1 VASSIVSRAQRI
13 YRARRIGTTFGRIY
27 LGLRT
32 QRFLAKRLRPR
43 DMDRRWHA
51 FHQDSAESIY
61 EAAIELRGLILKGC
75 QFIGSRADVLPA
87 EYVDT
92 LSRLQDR
99 VPPRSFA
106 VVKKCVE
113 SELGRPLEDL
123 FEEFSTRPIASAS
136 LAQVHEARLKSG
148 ERVAVKVQYP
158 EIAALVKS
166 DLANLRFL
174 FKAVGLLEREVD
186 LLPLVDEL
194 GVQMPRELNFVN
206 EGHNAEAIARQFAD
220 RDDIAVPRIH
230 WEFTTRKV
238 LVMDFV
244 DGAKITDLERLR
256 EWDLDPKRVAQ
267 LLVESYCT
275 QILGHGFFHAD
286 PHPGNLIVQRM
297 PSGAPRLVLV
307 DFGLAKELPPEFR
320 RGVVE
325 FAGALLQG
333 RADAMAAAL
342 IDLGFETRDG
352 RSESIEEIARFLL
365 ETGIEFQK
373 RSHLSREMTDR
384 VGRELPE
391 KIRANPIVRI
401 PSHVVLIGR
410 VMGLLSGVS
419 RSLESKVDLIR
430 TVLPYALGTPP
441 ASPAPDPSAPEG
453 RKRRA
458 SKRKGPVGPR
468 PGVNRPG
475 PPPGA

>member
-1 VASSIVSRAQRI
+1 VPPTFVSRAQRI

-32 QRFLAKRLRPR
+32 QRFVANRLRPR
-43 DMDRRWHA
+43 DMDQRWHD
-51 FHQDSAESIY
+51 FHAASAESIY
-61 EAAIELRGLILKGC
+61 QAAIELRGLILKGC
-75 QFIGSRADVLPA
+75 QFIGSRADVLPK
-87 EYVDT
+87 EYVEA

-99 VPPRSFA
+99 VPARPFA
-106 VVKKCVE
+106 VVKECVE
-113 SELGRPLEDL
+113 SELGRPIEDV
-123 FEEFSTRPIASAS
+123 FDDFSTDPIASAS
-136 LAQVHEARLKSG
+136 LAQVHDARLPDG
-148 ERVAVKVQYP
+148 TRVAVKVQYP

-194 GVQMPRELNFVN
+194 GTHVPRELNFVN

-230 WEFTTRKV
+230 WELTTRKV

-244 DGAKITDLERLR
+244 EGVKITDVDALR
-256 EWDLDPKRVAQ
+256 EWEIDPKQVAQ
-267 LLVESYCT
+267 LLVDSYCT
-275 QILGHGFFHAD
+275 QILRHGFFHAD

-297 PSGAPRLVLV
+297 ANGAPRLVLV
-307 DFGLAKELPPEFR
+307 DFGLAKELPSGFR
-320 RGVVE
+320 KGVVA

-333 RADAMAAAL
+333 RSDAMADAL
-342 IDLGFETRDG
+342 VDLGFETRDG
-352 RSESIEEIARFLL
+352 HTESMEEIARFLL
-365 ETGIEFQK
+365 DTGIEFQK
-373 RSHLSREMTDR
+373 RSHLSRDMTDR

-391 KIRANPIVRI
+391 KIRANPIVTI

-419 RSLESKVDLIR
+419 RSLDSKVDLMG
-430 TVLPYALGTPP
+430 TLLPYALEAPP
-441 ASPAPDPSAPEG
+441 TSRAPSPGSASAPSA
-453 RKRRA
+453 A
-458 SKRKGPVGPR
+458 L
-468 PGVNRPG
+468 NRPS
-475 PPPGA
+475 PTPGA

>member
-1 VASSIVSRAQRI
+1 MPPTFVSRAQRI

-32 QRFLAKRLRPR
+32 QRFVANRLRPH
-43 DMDRRWHA
+43 DMDQRWHD
-51 FHQDSAESIY
+51 FHATSAESIY
-61 EAAIELRGLILKGC
+61 QAAIELRGLILKGC
-75 QFIGSRADVLPA
+75 QFIGSRADVLPT
-87 EYVDT
+87 EYVEA

-99 VPPRSFA
+99 VPARPFA
-106 VVKKCVE
+106 VVKECVE
-113 SELGRPLEDL
+113 SELGRPIEDV
-123 FEEFSTRPIASAS
+123 FDDFSTTPIASAS
-136 LAQVHEARLKSG
+136 LAQVHDARLPDG
-148 ERVAVKVQYP
+148 TRVAVKVQYP

-194 GVQMPRELNFVN
+194 GTHVPRELNFVN

-230 WEFTTRKV
+230 WELTTRKV

-244 DGAKITDLERLR
+244 EGAKITDVDALR
-256 EWDLDPKRVAQ
+256 EWEIDPKQVAQ

-275 QILGHGFFHAD
+275 QILSHGFFHAD
-286 PHPGNLIVQRM
+286 PHPGNLIVQRTAN
-297 PSGAPRLVLV
+297 GAPRLVLV
-307 DFGLAKELPPEFR
+307 DFGLAKELPADFR
-320 RGVVE
+320 KGVVE

-333 RADAMAAAL
+333 RADAMADAL
-342 IDLGFETRDG
+342 VDLGFETRDG

-365 ETGIEFQK
+365 DTGIEFQK
-373 RSHLSREMTDR
+373 RSHLSRDMTDR

-391 KIRANPIVRI
+391 KIRANPIVTI

-419 RSLESKVDLIR
+419 RSLDSKVDLMR
-430 TVLPYALGTPP
+430 TVLPYALGT
-441 ASPAPDPSAPEG
+441 APAPRPANRGSASAPSATLNPP
-453 RKRRA
+453 
-458 SKRKGPVGPR
+458 GPA
-468 PGVNRPG
+468 PGV
-475 PPPGA
+475 